1 MTGAPDRGLEVT
13 ERRPSS
19 RNASIAIL
27 ERRDVAVHL
36 PEVDHVDAR
45 ANRGIVMDGEVVL
58 YTRPP
63 ENSQELI
70 DDELAVINDGMKVR
84 VNGRE
89 MGMYAS
95 YSYLGL
101 VGHPRIN
108 EAAKKAVDKFGTG
121 TNGVRMLAGTLT
133 LHKELEETIAHFKH
147 TEAAVTYSSGY
158 VTNLTVIS
166 GLMGRGDYVF
176 SDKLNHASIVD
187 GCLMSGAE
195 FRRFRH
201 NDMEHLEGLLKNAPA
216 DVTKMVVA
224 DAVFSMDGDIVDLPK
239 IVALCKQ
246 YSAWLMIDEAHSVGV
261 LGKNGTGIEEHF
273 NMYGTIDIKM
283 GTLSKTIPSVGG
295 YVASNRDI
303 ITYLSHAS
311 RAYIFSAALPPAQA
325 AAANE
330 AFKVILD
337 EPWRIERLNQNAKQF
352 IGGLKGMGFDTM
364 LTETAIVPVLC
375 GEDDVA
381 FAMTREAQHHDV
393 FVLPV
398 ASPAVPQGL
407 ARLRATVT
415 AAHDPSE
422 IERAMDVI
430 GEAGKKLGVIK

>member
-1 MTGAPDRGLEVT
+1 MDLHNTDDAVTRRIKAIT
-13 ERRPSS
+13 ERVAYVKANDLYFYNQPVEE
-19 RNASIAIL
+19 IL
-27 ERRDVAVHL
+27 
-36 PEVDHVDAR
+36 P
-45 ANRGIVMDGEVVL
+45 
-58 YTRPP
+58 
-63 ENSQELI
+63 
-70 DDELAVINDGMKVR
+70 GMRVR
-84 VNGRE
+84 VRGRE

-101 VGHPRIN
+101 VNHPRIN
-108 EAAKKAVDKFGTG
+108 EAARQAVDKFGTG
-121 TNGVRMLAGTLT
+121 TNGVRSLAGTLT
-133 LHKELEETIAHFKH
+133 LHTELEETIADFKH
-147 TEAAVTYSSGY
+147 AEAAITYSSGY
-158 VTNLTVIS
+158 ATNLTVIS
-166 GLMGRGDYVF
+166 TLMGRGDYVF

-201 NDMEHLEGLLKNAPA
+201 NDMDHLGGLLRNAPPDVAKLVIA
-216 DVTKMVVA
+216 DS
-224 DAVFSMDGDIVDLPK
+224 VFSMDGDIIDLPK
-239 IVALCKQ
+239 MLELCRQ
-246 YSAWLMIDEAHSVGV
+246 YNTWLMIDEAHSVGV
-261 LGKNGTGIEEHF
+261 LGERGTGIEEYF
-273 NMYGTIDIKM
+273 GLGDVIDIKM

-295 YVASNRDI
+295 YVAAKKDI
-303 ITYLSHAS
+303 ITYLRHAS

-337 EPWRIERLNQNAKQF
+337 EPWRIERLNQNTRQF
-352 IGGLKGMGFDTM
+352 IGGLKSMGFDTM

-375 GEDDVA
+375 GDDDTA
-381 FAMTREAQHHDV
+381 FAMTSEAQHNDV

-398 ASPAVPQGL
+398 VSPAVPEGL

>member
-1 MTGAPDRGLEVT
+1 MDFNNTNDSVTRRIKAMTDRITMLKE
-13 ERRPSS
+13 
-19 RNASIAIL
+19 N
-27 ERRDVAVHL
+27 D
-36 PEVDHVDAR
+36 
-45 ANRGIVMDGEVVL
+45 L
-58 YTRPP
+58 YFYNQPV
-63 ENSQELI
+63 QELLS
-70 DDELAVINDGMKVR
+70 DSKVR
-84 VNGRE
+84 VDGRV

-95 YSYLGL
+95 YGYLGL
-101 VGHPRIN
+101 IGHPRIN

-121 TNGVRMLAGTLT
+121 TNGVRTLAGTLT
-133 LHKELEETIAHFKH
+133 LHYELEETIANFKH
-147 TEAAVTYSSGY
+147 TEAAITYSSGY
-158 VTNLTVIS
+158 ATNLTVVS
-166 GLMGRGDYVF
+166 TLMGRGDYVF

-201 NDMEHLEGLLKNAPA
+201 NDMEHLEGLLKNAPPDVAKLVIA
-216 DVTKMVVA
+216 DS
-224 DAVFSMDGDIVDLPK
+224 VFSMDGDIIDLPK
-239 IVALCKQ
+239 MLELTKK
-246 YSAWLMIDEAHSVGV
+246 YHAWLMIDEAHSLGV
-261 LGKNGTGIEEHF
+261 LGEKGTGIEEHF
-273 NMYGTIDIKM
+273 GLGDVIDIKM

-295 YVASNRDI
+295 YVAAKKDI
-303 ITYLSHAS
+303 ITYLRHAS

-337 EPWRIERLNQNAKQF
+337 EPWRIERLNQNTKQF

-375 GEDDVA
+375 GDDDIA
-381 FAMTREAQHHDV
+381 FAMTREAQHNDV

-398 ASPAVPQGL
+398 VSPAVPEGL

>member
-1 MTGAPDRGLEVT
+1 MDFNNTNDSVTRRVRALT
-13 ERRPSS
+13 ERITRLKANDLYYLNMPV
-19 RNASIAIL
+19 AEIL
-27 ERRDVAVHL
+27 
-36 PEVDHVDAR
+36 P
-45 ANRGIVMDGEVVL
+45 
-58 YTRPP
+58 
-63 ENSQELI
+63 
-70 DDELAVINDGMKVR
+70 GMKVR

-121 TNGVRMLAGTLT
+121 TNGVRLLAGTLT
-133 LHKELEETIAHFKH
+133 IHKELEETIANFKH

-216 DVTKMVVA
+216 DVAKMVVA
-224 DAVFSMDGDIVDLPK
+224 DSVFSMDGDIIDLPK
-239 IVALCKQ
+239 LVALCKQ
-246 YSAWLMIDEAHSVGV
+246 YKAWLMIDEAHSLGV
-261 LGKNGTGIEEHF
+261 LGKTGTGIEEHF
-273 NMYGTIDIKM
+273 NLYGEIDIKM
-283 GTLSKTIPSVGG
+283 GTLSKTIPSAGG
-295 YVASNRDI
+295 YVAANSEI
-303 ITYLSHAS
+303 ITYLSHLS
-311 RAYIFSAALPPAQA
+311 RAYMFSAALPPAQA

-337 EPWRIERLNQNAKQF
+337 EPWRIERLNQNTKQF
-352 IGGLKGMGFDTM
+352 IGGLKSMGFDTM

-375 GEDDVA
+375 GEDDTA
-381 FAMTREAQHHDV
+381 FAMTREAQHNDV

-398 ASPAVPQGL
+398 ASPAVPEGL

-415 AAHDPSE
+415 AAHEPDE

-430 GEAGKKLGVIK
+430 GTAGKKLGLIK

>member
-1 MTGAPDRGLEVT
+1 MDLHNTDDLVT
-13 ERRPSS
+13 RR
-19 RNASIAIL
+19 IKAIL
-27 ERRDVAVHL
+27 DRVSLAKDNDLYFYNQPIAEIL
-36 PEVDHVDAR
+36 P
-45 ANRGIVMDGEVVL
+45 
-58 YTRPP
+58 
-63 ENSQELI
+63 
-70 DDELAVINDGMKVR
+70 GMKVR

-101 VGHPRIN
+101 VNHPRIN

-121 TNGVRMLAGTLT
+121 THGVRSLAGTLT
-133 LHKELEETIAHFKH
+133 IHTELEETISNFKH
-147 TEAAVTYSSGY
+147 AEAAITYSSGY
-158 VTNLTVIS
+158 ATNLSVVST
-166 GLMGRGDYVF
+166 LMGRGDYVF

-201 NDMEHLEGLLKNAPA
+201 NDMAHLEGLLKNAPA
-216 DVTKMVVA
+216 DVAKLVIA
-224 DAVFSMDGDIVDLPK
+224 DSVFSMDGDIIDLPK
-239 IVALCKQ
+239 VLELTKK
-246 YSAWLMIDEAHSVGV
+246 YKAWLMIDEAHSVGV
-261 LGKNGTGIEEHF
+261 LGKTGTGIEEHF
-273 NMYGTIDIKM
+273 GLGDVIDIKM

-295 YVASNRDI
+295 YVAGKKDI
-303 ITYLSHAS
+303 ITYLRHAS

-330 AFKVILD
+330 SFKVILD
-337 EPWRIERLNQNAKQF
+337 EPERIEKLNLNTKQF
-352 IGGLKGMGFDTM
+352 ISGLKSMGFDTM

-375 GEDDVA
+375 GDDETA
-381 FAMTREAQHHDV
+381 FKLTSAAQHNDV

-398 ASPAVPQGL
+398 VSPAVPEGL

-415 AAHDPSE
+415 AGHEPSE

-430 GEAGKKLGVIK
+430 GEAGKKLGIIK

>member
-1 MTGAPDRGLEVT
+1 MDFHNTDDSLTRRVRAITDRVARLRAEDLYYLNMPVA
-13 ERRPSS
+13 E
-19 RNASIAIL
+19 IL
-27 ERRDVAVHL
+27 
-36 PEVDHVDAR
+36 P
-45 ANRGIVMDGEVVL
+45 
-58 YTRPP
+58 
-63 ENSQELI
+63 
-70 DDELAVINDGMKVR
+70 GMKVR

-108 EAAKKAVDKFGTG
+108 EAAKKAVDQFGTG

-133 LHKELEETIAHFKH
+133 LHKELEETIANFKH
-147 TEAAVTYSSGY
+147 AEAAVTYSSGY

-201 NDMEHLEGLLKNAPA
+201 NDMEHLEGLLKNAPQ
-216 DVTKMVVA
+216 DVAKMVVA
-224 DAVFSMDGDIVDLPK
+224 DAVFSMDGDIIDLPK
-239 IVALCKQ
+239 TVELCRK
-246 YSAWLMIDEAHSVGV
+246 YNAWLMVDEAHSVGV
-261 LGKNGTGIEEHF
+261 LGKTGTGIEEHF
-273 NMYGTIDIKM
+273 GLGDVIDIKM

-295 YVASNRDI
+295 YVASKRELV
-303 ITYLSHAS
+303 TYLQNWS
-311 RAYIFSAALPPAQA
+311 RAYMFSAALPPAQA

-337 EPWRIERLNQNAKQF
+337 EPWRIERLNVNTNQF
-352 IGGLKGMGFDTM
+352 IGGLKSMGFDTM

-381 FAMTREAQHHDV
+381 FAMTREAQHNDV

-415 AAHDPSE
+415 AAHEPSE

-430 GEAGKKLGVIK
+430 GEAGKKLGLIK

>member
-1 MTGAPDRGLEVT
+1 MDFNNTEDSVIRRIKAITDRVSMLKENDLYFYNQAVEEMLDGA
-13 ERRPSS
+13 
-19 RNASIAIL
+19 
-27 ERRDVAVHL
+27 
-36 PEVDHVDAR
+36 
-45 ANRGIVMDGEVVL
+45 
-58 YTRPP
+58 
-63 ENSQELI
+63 
-70 DDELAVINDGMKVR
+70 KVR
-84 VNGRE
+84 VRGRV

-108 EAAKKAVDKFGTG
+108 EAAKRAVDRFGTG
-121 TNGVRMLAGTLT
+121 TNGVRTLAGTLT
-133 LHKELEETIAHFKH
+133 IHDELEETIANFKH
-147 TEAAVTYSSGY
+147 TEAAITYSSGY
-158 VTNLTVIS
+158 ATNLTVIS
-166 GLMGRGDYVF
+166 TLMGRGDYIF

-216 DVTKMVVA
+216 DVAKLVIA
-224 DAVFSMDGDIVDLPK
+224 DSVFSMDGDIIDLPK
-239 IVALCKQ
+239 MLELCKK
-246 YSAWLMIDEAHSVGV
+246 YHTWLMIDEAHSVGV
-261 LGKNGTGIEEHF
+261 LGEKGTGIEEYF
-273 NMYGTIDIKM
+273 GLGDVIDIKM

-295 YVASNRDI
+295 YVAAKKEI
-303 ITYLSHAS
+303 ITYLRHAS

-337 EPWRIERLNQNAKQF
+337 EPWRVERLNQNTKQF
-352 IGGLKGMGFDTM
+352 IGGLKSMGFDTM

-375 GEDDVA
+375 GEDDIA
-381 FAMTREAQHHDV
+381 FAMTREAQYNDV

-398 ASPAVPQGL
+398 VSPAVPEGL

-430 GEAGKKLGVIK
+430 GEAGKKWGVIK

>member
-1 MTGAPDRGLEVT
+1 MDLQKTDDAVTRRIRALT
-13 ERRPSS
+13 ERFAQVKQSGLYFYNQPVEE
-19 RNASIAIL
+19 L
-27 ERRDVAVHL
+27 L
-36 PEVDHVDAR
+36 P
-45 ANRGIVMDGEVVL
+45 
-58 YTRPP
+58 
-63 ENSQELI
+63 
-70 DDELAVINDGMKVR
+70 GMRVR
-84 VNGRE
+84 VGGRE

-101 VGHPRIN
+101 INHPRIN
-108 EAAKKAVDKFGTG
+108 EAARKAVDKFGTG
-121 TNGVRMLAGTLT
+121 TNGVRSLAGTLT
-133 LHKELEETIAHFKH
+133 LHTELEETIANFKH
-147 TEAAVTYSSGY
+147 TEAAITYSSGY
-158 VTNLTVIS
+158 STNLTVIS
-166 GLMGRGDYVF
+166 TLMGRGDYVF

-201 NDMEHLEGLLKNAPA
+201 NDMAHLEGLLKNAPP
-216 DVTKMVVA
+216 DVAKLVIA
-224 DAVFSMDGDIVDLPK
+224 DAVFSMDGDIIDLPK
-239 IVALCKQ
+239 MLELCRQ
-246 YSAWLMIDEAHSVGV
+246 YNAWLMIDEAHSVGV
-261 LGKNGTGIEEHF
+261 LGAKGTGIEEY
-273 NMYGTIDIKM
+273 YGLGDVIDIKM

-295 YVASNRDI
+295 YVAAKQDVV
-303 ITYLSHAS
+303 TYLRHAS

-337 EPWRIERLNQNAKQF
+337 EPWRVERLNQNTGQF
-352 IGGLKGMGFDTM
+352 IGGLKRMGFDTM

-375 GEDDVA
+375 GDDDTA
-381 FAMTREAQHHDV
+381 FAMTREAQHNDV

-398 ASPAVPQGL
+398 VSPAVPEGL

>member
-1 MTGAPDRGLEVT
+1 MDFHNTNDAVTRRIQAFTDRVARLKEHDLYFYNQPVA
-13 ERRPSS
+13 E
-19 RNASIAIL
+19 IL
-27 ERRDVAVHL
+27 
-36 PEVDHVDAR
+36 P
-45 ANRGIVMDGEVVL
+45 
-58 YTRPP
+58 
-63 ENSQELI
+63 
-70 DDELAVINDGMKVR
+70 GMKVR

-101 VGHPRIN
+101 VNHPRIN

-121 TNGVRMLAGTLT
+121 TNGVRTLAGTLT
-133 LHKELEETIAHFKH
+133 IHNELEETIADFKH
-147 TEAAVTYSSGY
+147 AEAAITYTSGY
-158 VTNLTVIS
+158 ATNLTVVS
-166 GLMGRGDYVF
+166 TLMGRGDYVF

-201 NDMEHLEGLLKNAPA
+201 NDMAHLEGLLKNAPPEVAKLVIA
-216 DVTKMVVA
+216 DS
-224 DAVFSMDGDIVDLPK
+224 VFSMDGDIIDLPK
-239 IVALCKQ
+239 VLELTKK
-246 YSAWLMIDEAHSVGV
+246 YNAWLMIDEAHSVGV
-261 LGKNGTGIEEHF
+261 LGKTGRGIEEHF
-273 NMYGTIDIKM
+273 GLGDVIDIKM

-295 YVASNRDI
+295 YVAASKEI
-303 ITYLSHAS
+303 ITYLRHAS

-330 AFKVILD
+330 SFKVILD
-337 EPWRIERLNQNAKQF
+337 EPWRIERLNENTKQF
-352 IGGLKGMGFDTM
+352 IGGLKSMGFDTM

-375 GEDDVA
+375 GDDDSA
-381 FAMTREAQHHDV
+381 FAMTREAQHNDV

-398 ASPAVPQGL
+398 VSPAVPEGL

-415 AAHDPSE
+415 AAHEPSE

-430 GEAGKKLGVIK
+430 GEAGKKLGIIK

>member
-1 MTGAPDRGLEVT
+1 MDFQNTNDSVTRRVRALT
-13 ERRPSS
+13 ER
-19 RNASIAIL
+19 IAGLKANDLYYLNMPVEEIL
-27 ERRDVAVHL
+27 
-36 PEVDHVDAR
+36 P
-45 ANRGIVMDGEVVL
+45 NC
-58 YTRPP
+58 
-63 ENSQELI
+63 
-70 DDELAVINDGMKVR
+70 KVR
-84 VNGRE
+84 VRGRE

-121 TNGVRMLAGTLT
+121 TNGVRLLAGTLT
-133 LHKELEETIAHFKH
+133 IHKELEETIANFKH
-147 TEAAVTYSSGY
+147 AEAAVTYSSGY
-158 VTNLTVIS
+158 ATNLTVIS
-166 GLMGRGDYVF
+166 GLMGRGDYIF

-201 NDMEHLEGLLKNAPA
+201 NDMEHLEGLLKGAPA
-216 DVTKMVVA
+216 DVAKMVVA
-224 DAVFSMDGDIVDLPK
+224 DSVFSMDGDIIDLPK
-239 IVALCKQ
+239 VVELCRK
-246 YSAWLMIDEAHSVGV
+246 YNAWLMIDEAHSVGV
-261 LGKNGTGIEEHF
+261 LGKTGTGIEEHF
-273 NMYGTIDIKM
+273 NMYGSIDIKM

-295 YVASNRDI
+295 YIAANKEIV
-303 ITYLSHAS
+303 TFLSHLS
-311 RAYIFSAALPPAQA
+311 RAYMFSAALPPAQA

-337 EPWRIERLNQNAKQF
+337 EPWRIEKLNENTKQF
-352 IGGLKGMGFDTM
+352 IGGLKSRGFDTM

-375 GEDDVA
+375 GEDDMA
-381 FAMTREAQHHDV
+381 FAMTREAQHNDV

-398 ASPAVPQGL
+398 ASPAVPEGL

-415 AAHDPSE
+415 AAHEPGE

-430 GEAGKKLGVIK
+430 GAAGKKLGLIK